1 MQTKKQ
7 SELKN
12 KYGIDLPVGK
22 YKIIKDDNFYKIY
35 TIKDDTEGCILIGF
49 NKVKGKVIDSK
60 VTFAKFMGIIKPIYE
75 GNEKIEL
82 EIV

>member
-22 YKIIKDDNFYKIY
+22 YKIIKDGDYYKIY
-35 TIKDDTEGCILIGF
+35 TIKDDTEGCILLGF

-60 VTFAKFMGIIKPIYE
+60 VTFTKFMNIIKPVYE
-75 GNEKIEL
+75 AKEKIEL
-82 EIV
+82 EII